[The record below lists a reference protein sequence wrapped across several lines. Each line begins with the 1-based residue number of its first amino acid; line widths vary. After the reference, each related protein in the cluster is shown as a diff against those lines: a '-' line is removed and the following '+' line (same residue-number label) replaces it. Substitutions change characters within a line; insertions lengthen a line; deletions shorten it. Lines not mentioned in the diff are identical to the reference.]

1 MVLLACL
8 LLCRTE
14 VYYTGRCKIIVH
26 ANLYSAGAVDL
37 FSLKEKYFSTWLIHI
52 LDKLNGNQK

>member
-1 MVLLACL
+1 M
-8 LLCRTE
+8 CRTG
-14 VYYTGRCKIIVH
+14 VYYKRRCKTIFH